1 MQSAHS
7 YMPMCFPRRVSSAD
21 SKRQE
26 LDEEKASLAKMRPHK
41 RKMYKLEKQLVREQP
56 LCLLQVCYC
65 DAYQIKFKLYVGDM
79 VHKQCYMHSGAQLY
93 VALRLCY
100 TL

>member
-21 SKRQE
+21 PKRQKE

-65 DAYQIKFKLYVGDM
+65 DASMNFKNCVVNAIWRPYIKIV
-79 VHKQCYMHSGAQLY
+79 CE
-93 VALRLCY
+93 
-100 TL
+100 